1 MTIKKIGFDVLSL
14 QVTRRCNLS
23 CKHCSCGDAED
34 MDMTKETIDNVL
46 EQTYDIGTLIF
57 TGGEPLLN
65 DDIIIYTLDE
75 IMKRKIRCY
84 SFDMD
89 TNGLILKEDL
99 CDVLNE
105 FALYCS
111 QYNTKDNLI
120 ALGVSADKYHDNN
133 PCEALTFYKK
143 RLKLRSYVFLDDSA
157 DRMLL
162 RVGRAAEL
170 KDVKLYNLPSY
181 KPRPIVLLEY
191 GEKPSCTSS
200 QHKIEKPDQVIAI
213 CPTTIT
219 ANGNICADYIK
230 NFKWQDMNVN
240 IAGNV
245 NDKSSSIYD
254 KIKAYNKGKPNCFGI
269 LDDGNTIPILELYS
283 NPLEMLYSGIK
294 YQKAMRGMDKKNQE
308 MLEFEGLEDMHSQ
321 YPKLTRK
328 ECIVLKNS
336 LKHVT
341 EEYLGEDI
349 INKHR
354 TIIRD
359 LEKLNDQRSRSFG
372 SILNRIL
379 S

>member
-1 MTIKKIGFDVLSL
+1 MTIKKLGFDVLSL

-23 CKHCSCGDAED
+23 CKHCCCGSSED
-34 MDMTKETIDNVL
+34 TDMTKEIIDNVL
-46 EQTYDIGTLIF
+46 DQTYDIGTLTF

-105 FALYCS
+105 FAQHCN
-111 QYNTKDNLI
+111 QYNTNDNLI
-120 ALGVSADKYHDNN
+120 VLGVSADKYHDNN
-133 PCEALTFYKK
+133 PSEALKFYKK
-143 RLKLRSYVFLDDSA
+143 RLKFRSRVFLDDSA

-170 KDVKLYNLPSY
+170 EDVKLYNIPSY

-191 GEKPSCTSS
+191 GEKPSCIASR
-200 QHKIEKPDQVIAI
+200 HKVDRLDQAIVI

-219 ANGNICADYIK
+219 ATGNICADYIK
-230 NFKWQDMNVN
+230 NFKWQDMSVN

-254 KIKAYNKGKPNCFGI
+254 KIKVYN
-269 LDDGNTIPILELYS
+269 
-283 NPLEMLYSGIK
+283 
-294 YQKAMRGMDKKNQE
+294 RGMDKKNQE
-308 MLEFEGLEDMHSQ
+308 MLEYEGLEDIHSQ

-328 ECIVLKNS
+328 ECIFLKNS
-336 LKHVT
+336 LKHVNNKSLSK
-341 EEYLGEDI
+341 EI
-349 INKHR
+349 INRHE
-354 TIIRD
+354 TLIND
-359 LEKLNDQRSRSFG
+359 MEKLNDQRNRSIG
-372 SILNRIL
+372 NLL
-379 S
+379 SKTLS